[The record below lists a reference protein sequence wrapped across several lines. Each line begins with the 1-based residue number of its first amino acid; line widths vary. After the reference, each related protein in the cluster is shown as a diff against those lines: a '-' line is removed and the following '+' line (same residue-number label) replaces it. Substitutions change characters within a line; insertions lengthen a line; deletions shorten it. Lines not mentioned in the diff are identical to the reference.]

1 MYNPAKCRAL
11 CVIFKN
17 KCFKGTSLLRFES
30 KLIFR
35 VLGTGEKYTI
45 RSKKKKEKK
54 NIFKKEEEVQ
64 LKVALL

>member
-17 KCFKGTSLLRFES
+17 KCFKGTSLLGFES
-30 KLIFR
+30 RITFR

-54 NIFKKEEEVQ
+54 NIKKEEEEQ